1 MKILKS
7 KILQFAVA
15 LLALSACDNKLDQV
29 KPTQSIDEST
39 ALSTSQDI
47 EVTLIGA
54 YDGLSS
60 SNSYGGAIQYSGD
73 LIGDDQEV
81 RFAGTFSTMDE
92 IWRKTFT
99 TSNTQTQAT
108 WLQSYSTINRVN
120 NILANLDKVEA
131 SRKSAVEGESK
142 FIRAI
147 SYFDLVRLWAKD
159 YTDGSAASNL
169 GVPLVTTPT
178 RGVTDIDNRPRAT
191 VEAVYNLVLE
201 DLKSAESLL
210 EAGFSPG
217 FATKGAVQALMA
229 RVYLQQGKYAEA
241 RDAANKVINSGE
253 YQLTSTFEEAFSDDT
268 NDDEAI
274 FKIIVTDQDGSN
286 SMNTFYAPS
295 TYQGRG
301 DVRVQNKHLAVY
313 EADDSRGSF
322 FVKAS
327 NNTFTGKFLDRFG
340 DVLVIRLAEMYLIRA
355 ECNQRLN
362 TAIGAAPL
370 VDINK
375 IRSRAGASTLSAVT
389 LDDIIKERKLEL
401 AFEGQQVFD
410 AKRLKK
416 SIGSLAFNSP
426 KLVIPIPQR
435 EMDTNKS
442 LVQNDG
448 Y

>member
-1 MKILKS
+1 MKILKLN
-7 KILQFAVA
+7 ILSIAVA
-15 LLALSACDNKLDQV
+15 LLALTACDKKLDKV
-29 KPTQSIDEST
+29 KPTQSIEESN

-60 SNSYGGAIQYSGD
+60 SNSYGGAIQYAGD
-73 LIGDDQEV
+73 LLGDDQEV
-81 RFAGTFSTMDE
+81 RFGGTFSTMDE
-92 IWRKTFT
+92 IWRKTLT
-99 TSNTQTQAT
+99 TTNTQTQAT
-108 WLQSYSTINRVN
+108 WLQSYSTINRANV
-120 NILANLDKVEA
+120 ILANLDKVEA
-131 SRKSAVEGESK
+131 SRKSPVEGAAK

-159 YTDGSAASNL
+159 YTDGSPATNA

-178 RGVTDIDNRPRAT
+178 KGVTDADNRPRAS
-191 VEAVYNLVLE
+191 VEAVYNQVIE
-201 DLKSAESLL
+201 DLKSAETLL
-210 EAGFSPG
+210 TPEFNPG
-217 FATKGAVQALMA
+217 FVTKGAVQALLA

-241 RDAANKVINSGE
+241 RDAANKVISSGE
-253 YQLTSTFEEAFSDDT
+253 YQLTGSFEEAFSDES

-274 FKIIVTDQDGSN
+274 FKIMVTDQDGSN

-301 DVRVQNKHLAVY
+301 DVRVQNKHLAIY
-313 EADDSRGSF
+313 EADDTRGTF

-340 DVLVIRLAEMYLIRA
+340 DVLVIRLAEIYLIRA
-355 ECNQRLN
+355 ECNLRLN
-362 TAIGAAPL
+362 TSIGASPL

-375 IRSRAGASTLSAVT
+375 IRSRAGASTISAVT

>member
-7 KILQFAVA
+7 NILSLAIAIVA
-15 LLALSACDNKLDQV
+15 LSGCDNKLDQV

-73 LIGDDQEV
+73 LLGDDQEV
-81 RFAGTFSTMDE
+81 RFGGTFSTMDE
-92 IWRKTFT
+92 IWRKTMT
-99 TSNTQTQAT
+99 TTNTQTQAT

-120 NILANLDKVEA
+120 NILANLSKVES
-131 SRKSAVEGESK
+131 SRKNAVEGESK

-159 YTDGSAASNL
+159 YNDGSPSSNL

-178 RGVTDIDNRPRAT
+178 RAVTDADNRPRAT
-191 VEAVYNLVLE
+191 VEAVYNLVIE

-210 EAGFSPG
+210 SPEFNPG
-217 FATKGAVQALMA
+217 FVTKGAVQALLA
-229 RVYLQQGKYAEA
+229 RVYLQQGKFAEA
-241 RDAANKVINSGE
+241 RDAANKVITSGE
-253 YQLTSTFEEAFSDDT
+253 YQLTNSFEEAFSDDS

-301 DVRVQNKHLAVY
+301 DVRIQNKHLANY
-313 EADDSRGSF
+313 ESGDSRGKF
-322 FVKAS
+322 FLKAS

-362 TAIGAAPL
+362 TTIGASPL
-370 VDINK
+370 VDINI
-375 IRSRAGASTLSAVT
+375 IRARAGASTLSAVT

-401 AFEGQQVFD
+401 AFEGQQLFD

-416 SIGSLAFNSP
+416 SIGSFAYNSP
-426 KLVIPIPQR
+426 KLIIPIPQR